1 MKNFFGI
8 ILTFIV
14 CGCSGLEQSEQDK
27 IRRQN
32 SAGEVIFRKSEEAFA
47 RNTPPEIRK
56 REKYP
61 WEESYV
67 GNLPKITKDFFRC
80 KGSNLNP
87 NRSYINDS
95 KQSIYLSDCRGS
107 EQHSL
112 PIRNEKEFIY
122 PILLELVNYLQKK
135 TEKKV
140 VITCG
145 YRCPSHNTYA
155 DPSKEGATSKHMIGA
170 EVDFYVQGMEDK
182 PEEIIKLLLQFY
194 RENPRYQGKKEFIEF
209 ARYDKSTDVSV
220 HPWYNKEVMIKLYR
234 KQEGR
239 DLDNRHPYP
248 YVSIQVR
255 YDSETKERVIY
266 SWDKAYKGFKRY

>member
-1 MKNFFGI
+1 MKNFFLI

-14 CGCSGLEQSEQDK
+14 FGCSGLEQSEQERV
-27 IRRQN
+27 RRLN
-32 SAGEVIFRKSEEAFA
+32 SSGEVIFRKSEETFGKAP
-47 RNTPPEIRK
+47 PPEVQK

-61 WEESYV
+61 WEENVV

-87 NRSYINDS
+87 HRVHTSDT
-95 KQSIYLSDCRGS
+95 QQVMHLSDCRGA

-112 PIRNEKEFIY
+112 FLQGDKEFIY
-122 PILLELVNYLQKK
+122 PILLELVNYIQKK

-140 VITCG
+140 IITCG

-155 DPSKEGATSKHMIGA
+155 DPSKEAATSKHMIGA

-182 PEEIIKLLLQFY
+182 PEEIVKLLMQFY
-194 RENPRYQGKKEFIEF
+194 RENGRYQSKKEFIEF
-209 ARYDKSTDVSV
+209 ARYDKATDTSIP
-220 HPWYNKEVMIKLYR
+220 PWYNKEVMIKLFR

-248 YVSIQVR
+248 YICIQVR
-255 YDSETKERVIY
+255 YDRETQERVVY
-266 SWDKAYKGFKRY
+266 SWEKAQKSYRRY